1 VGLITVTEAIARNFG
16 KDFVIGVSLPGTV
29 MAIGFAAV
37 VGVLFGWYP
46 ASRAARLN
54 PVEAIR
60 DL

>member
-1 VGLITVTEAIARNFG
+1 VKVTETIAQTFG
-16 KDFVIGVSLPGTV
+16 RQFVIGISLPGTL
-29 MAIGFAAV
+29 MAIGFAAL

-60 DL
+60 EL